1 MGRNG
6 MVNWPCRFFWVDA
19 MGLLKKI
26 LFILFLLALVVF
38 GAVFAIENDARV
50 PLDLL
55 IVELPELRVSV
66 WLVLSFIVG
75 GIAGLVVCGLKLLQ
89 LQAQY
94 QGVCRKLAKSEK
106 ELTQLKTG

>member
-1 MGRNG
+1 
-6 MVNWPCRFFWVDA
+6 MVIWPCRFFWVYV

-26 LFILFLLALVVF
+26 LFVLFLLALVVF
-38 GAVFAIENDARV
+38 GSVFAIENDAKV

-55 IVELPELRVSV
+55 FMQLPELRVSV

-75 GIAGLVVCGLKLLQ
+75 GVAGLVVCGLKLLK
-89 LQAQY
+89 LQTQY
-94 QGVCRKLAKSEK
+94 QGVCRKLAKTEK